1 MQLRRGPAT
10 VTGADRGSPR
20 HWIVREGE
28 PRARS
33 QETIPF
39 AHPAPSREGRWID
52 ACVNARSTAELRGFE
67 RVVRSAL
74 ETRRALSA
82 AWSVAAVL
90 TVALLSCT
98 SARPPADVPA
108 GRVVS
113 LSPSF
118 TELAFAVGA
127 GDRLVGRTAWC
138 DFPAAARDVPSV
150 GDGLNPNVE
159 AIAARRPDLVLVY
172 PSAANQAAL
181 AQLAQLGVR
190 TEQLRVDGLDDV
202 VTVTRRL
209 GALLG
214 ARDRAEQLADRF
226 AAALDSA
233 RAAAPPEGRPTVL
246 LLTWDQPPIVIGA
259 GSFQHELVTLA
270 GAINVFA
277 DLPQPSAQVSIET
290 IVARDP
296 ELIVLLGAEATP
308 AWTTRP
314 EWQAVR
320 AVRERRFVH
329 VSGSAFAR
337 PSPRALDAVRQL
349 RRAVAEARR

>member
-1 MQLRRGPAT
+1 M
-10 VTGADRGSPR
+10 
-20 HWIVREGE
+20 
-28 PRARS
+28 
-33 QETIPF
+33 
-39 AHPAPSREGRWID
+39 
-52 ACVNARSTAELRGFE
+52 NARSTAGLRGVE
-67 RVVRSAL
+67 RVVRSAPDA
-74 ETRRALSA
+74 RRPLSA
-82 AWSVAAVL
+82 VRAVAAVL
-90 TVALLSCT
+90 TVALLACT
-98 SARPPADVPA
+98 PSRPPAEAPA
-108 GRVVS
+108 SRVVS

-138 DFPAAARDVPSV
+138 DYPAAARDIPSV

-159 AIAARRPDLVLVY
+159 VIAARRPDLVLLY
-172 PSAANQAAL
+172 PSTANHAAV
-181 AQLAQLGVR
+181 AQLTHLGIR
-190 TEQLRVDGLDDV
+190 TEQLRVDGLEDV

-214 ARDRAEQLADRF
+214 ARDRAQQLADRF

-233 RAAAPPEGRPTVL
+233 RAVALPDARPTVL

-270 GAINVFA
+270 GAANVFA
-277 DLPQPSAQVSIET
+277 DLPQPSAQVSVET
-290 IVARDP
+290 IVARNPD
-296 ELIVLLGAEATP
+296 LIVLLGAEATP

-329 VSGSAFAR
+329 VSGSEFAR
-337 PSPRALDAVRQL
+337 PSPRAFGAVRQL
-349 RRAVAEARR
+349 QRAVAEVRR